1 MKYLNELYSN
11 IERFYEENKEELLC
25 DKGSLK
31 PGKSF
36 NKDIFS
42 PINKFKEYYKINKN
56 NEISF
61 KTIMDEICLPS
72 GKNTVDYNI
81 EMMTEHS
88 LLSKI
93 DENTYTIEQKLIDC
107 NDYEEIY
114 EEISTNSEE
123 TMKNEKDIK
132 SILKKMVETCDEK
145 YSEKHQYKISIYELM
160 NIIKTDPI
168 DTGIRVMTELGFLN
182 KNESGNYE
190 FTTEFIDLADEN
202 ENVVEYFKKKL
213 LEISEIKD
221 LNRIYNLVI
230 CALREGYRNGEII
243 LFPDKDETFTK
254 NPDLTK
260 EENVK
265 YCQMVYELY
274 GYLGKRGKADW
285 KDGDYSP
292 NANERIINTLTTLG
306 LVAQVKKEN
315 EITSYA
321 LTKESFELLRVLNIN
336 LEKSVRGNVAT
347 IKSKVATNID
357 HPHNRILFGAPGT
370 GKSHTLKKNSNECFH
385 EGNVERVT
393 FHPNYSYS
401 QFVGTYKPKPVT
413 VGGTDITY
421 EYVPGPFLRQ
431 LVKAMKSKMY
441 SKNNGTVP
449 ENYLLIIEEI
459 NRANVASVFGDV
471 FQLLDRNGGESEYSI
486 TTSEDMRVHLAD
498 KLGGDKEEY
507 KSIKLPNNFYIWAT
521 MNSADQGVFPM
532 DTAFKRRWSFEYI
545 DIDAGQEKIEEII
558 VKLGKNKEKVKWN
571 ELRNKINDK
580 LINLNINEDKLL
592 GPFFLSLEELQSEDK
607 FDRAFK
613 SKLLMYLYE
622 DVLRHK
628 KGEFFKISQN
638 GKLNTSTYSKL
649 VNSYDEFG
657 GDIFDFELDYESPEI
672 EPTENIESEVYEE
685 QETEDKQVQ

>member
-11 IERFYEENKEELLC
+11 IEKFYEENKEELLG

-36 NKDIFS
+36 NKNIFS
-42 PINKFKEYYKINKN
+42 PINKFKEYYKKNKN
-56 NEISF
+56 NKISL

-81 EMMTEHS
+81 ELMTDNGI
-88 LLSKI
+88 LSKI
-93 DENTYTIEQKLIDC
+93 NDSTYNIEKKIKNIDC
-107 NDYEEIY
+107 NDDEQIDALYEEII
-114 EEISTNSEE
+114 ENSNV
-123 TMKNEKDIK
+123 TIKNKKDIK
-132 SILKKMVETCDEK
+132 SILKKMVEAFTKEDE
-145 YSEKHQYKISIYELM
+145 ISIDGLI
-160 NIIKTDPI
+160 NIIKTDTT
-168 DTGIRVMTELGFLN
+168 DTSIRVMTELEFLN
-182 KNESGNYE
+182 ENADGSYE
-190 FTTEFIDLADEN
+190 FTPLFIDLAESDKD
-202 ENVVEYFKKKL
+202 VVEYFNIKL
-213 LEISEIKD
+213 GEISEIKD
-221 LNRIYNLVI
+221 FNRIYNTVI

-243 LFPDKDETFTK
+243 LFPDSDEKFTK
-254 NPDLTK
+254 NPDLTQ
-260 EENVK
+260 EERVK
-265 YCQMVYELY
+265 YCHMVYNLY

-306 LVAQVKKEN
+306 LVAHVKKEN

-321 LTKESFELLRVLNIN
+321 LTKQAFELLEVLNIN
-336 LEKSVRGNVAT
+336 LEKSVKGNVAT
-347 IKSKVATNID
+347 IKSKTVSSID

-370 GKSHTLKKNSNECFH
+370 GKSHTLKKNSEECFH

-393 FHPNYSYS
+393 FNPNYSYS

-431 LVKAMKSKMY
+431 LVEAMKSMND

-471 FQLLDRNGGESEYSI
+471 FQLLDRDGGESEYSI
-486 TTSEDMRVHLAD
+486 TTSEDMRAHLAD
-498 KLGGDKEEY
+498 KLGGNKEEY
-507 KSIKLPNNFYIWAT
+507 KSIRLPSNFYIWAT

-545 DIDAGQEKIEEII
+545 DIDEGKAKIADILVE
-558 VKLGKNKEKVKWN
+558 LGKNKEKVKWN
-571 ELRNKINDK
+571 ELRTKINDK

-592 GPFFLSLEELQSEDK
+592 GPFFLSLEELQSKDK

-628 KGEFFKISQN
+628 KGEFFKTNQN
-638 GKLNTSTYSKL
+638 GKLDISTYSKL
-649 VNSYDEFG
+649 VKSYDKFG
-657 GDIFDFELDYESPEI
+657 GDIFDFELDYESSEV
-672 EPTENIESEVYEE
+672 ESTENIELTEAEVQE
-685 QETEDKQVQ
+685 QEDKQVE